1 MRKCAP
7 YPTSCYLQSNKLE
20 QGMILSSR
28 EVALNKFTD
37 VYRFTSDDLVKIGSL
52 NSVKVAT
59 LPAGGIITNVALFN
73 LKGLDS
79 GSAII
84 QFGNSGDLNGYLT
97 FLDIS
102 NFKCSFSS
110 GLGFEQGGDQGTLN
124 GVVNNTSNAIDIIL
138 TVASLTSPVGGEFLF
153 CANILD
159 PAKIAI

>member
-7 YPTSCYLQSNKLE
+7 YPTSCYLLSNKLE

-37 VYRFTSDDLVKIGSL
+37 VYRFTSADLVEIGNL

-59 LPAGGIITNVALFN
+59 LPAGGIITNVAL
-73 LKGLDS
+73 LVVKDLES
-79 GSAII
+79 GSVAVR
-84 QFGNSGDLNGYLT
+84 FGDGTSGNYIRVT
-97 FLDIS
+97 NIS
-102 NFKCSFSS
+102 TSKCAYSD
-110 GLGFEQGGDQGTLN
+110 GAGFTQGEDVGTLN
-124 GVVNNTSNAIDIIL
+124 GIVNNTTDDIDVNMTI
-138 TVASLTSPVGGEFLF
+138 SLMNNPVGGEFLF